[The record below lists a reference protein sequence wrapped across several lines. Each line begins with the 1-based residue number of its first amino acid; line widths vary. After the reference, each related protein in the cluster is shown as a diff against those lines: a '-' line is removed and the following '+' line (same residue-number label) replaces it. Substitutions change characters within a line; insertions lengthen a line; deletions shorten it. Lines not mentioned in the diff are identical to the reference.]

1 MVAAETICGPR
12 VGVAAVAAATG
23 LRMVEVHFVALMV
36 RVAVAAV
43 AEHAGLVGLARAAD
57 PHNVVLF
64 EGIPLGGSVGRFRGG
79 GGVETRD
86 VRREA

>member
-23 LRMVEVHFVALMV
+23 LRVVEVHFVALMV

-43 AEHAGLVGLARAAD
+43 AEHAGLVSLAGAAD
-57 PHNVVLF
+57 PHNVVLL
-64 EGIPLGGSVGRFRGG
+64 ERVPWVGDQ
-79 GGVETRD
+79 E
-86 VRREA
+86 